1 MKEITMQQC
10 WNDLKTDHEGDLDKT
25 ALAMLGIITTGAYA
39 MFDGEK
45 IDRLKSEIISKF
57 NKENDNAR

>member
-1 MKEITMQQC
+1 MEITMQQC
-10 WNDLKTDHEGDLDKT
+10 WDDLKTDHKGDLDKT
-25 ALAMLGIITTGAYA
+25 AESMLGIITTGAYA

-57 NKENDNAR
+57 NN

>member
-1 MKEITMQQC
+1 MEITYQQC
-10 WNDLKTDHEGDLDKT
+10 WDDLKTDHKGDLDKV
-25 ALAMLGIITTGAYA
+25 AESMLGIITTGAYA

-57 NKENDNAR
+57 NN